1 MRPLK
6 RAGSGSRALAI
17 SVVALAWG
25 SAAVMAQVASPPP
38 LRVGVI
44 GLDTSHA
51 TAFTKL
57 INDPH
62 AVAPRAGCRVV
73 CAYPQGSATIESSV
87 SRIPGYTAEM
97 EEHGIE
103 IVASLDELIAK
114 VDAVLLETND
124 GRLHW
129 EQVLPVLQARK
140 PVFVDK
146 PAAASLADVV
156 AIYRAAKHFQTPLFS
171 SSALRF
177 APKALEARA
186 GKLVGPVL
194 GCDTFSPA
202 SLEPT
207 HPDLYWYGIH
217 GVEQLF
223 TVMGT
228 GCETVVRIATPG
240 TDLVVGTWRDGRVGT
255 FRGTRTGKHLYG
267 GTVFG
272 EEGTASSGGYAG
284 YEPLVD
290 EIARF
295 FQSGVPPVSAE
306 ETIEIYAFMSAA
318 DASKSTPGAPV
329 RLAEILAL
337 AEQEAAAKLKQL
349 GIAND

>member
-1 MRPLK
+1 MLVWDW
-6 RAGSGSRALAI
+6 AVLLA
-17 SVVALAWG
+17 
-25 SAAVMAQVASPPP
+25 QDASPPSP

-51 TAFTKL
+51 IEFTKL
-57 INDPH
+57 LNDPH
-62 AVAPRAGCRVV
+62 AVAPRDGCRVV
-73 CAYPQGSATIESSV
+73 CAYPQGSATIESSA

-97 EEHGIE
+97 QKQGIA
-103 IVASLDELIAK
+103 IVGSLDELIAS

-124 GRLHW
+124 GQLHL
-129 EQVLPVLQARK
+129 EQVLPVLRARK

-156 AIYRAAKHFQTPLFS
+156 AIYRAANHYQTPVFS

-177 APKALEARA
+177 APEALEARA

-202 SLEPT
+202 SLEPSHT
-207 HPDLYWYGIH
+207 DLYWYGIH

-228 GCETVVRIATPG
+228 GCESVVRVSTPG
-240 TDLVVGTWRDGRVGT
+240 TDLVVGTWRDGRIGT

-284 YEPLVD
+284 YAPLVD

-295 FQSGVPPVSAE
+295 FKTGVPPVSAE

-318 DASKSTPGAPV
+318 DESKSTAGTTV
-329 RLAEILAL
+329 RLADVLAQ
-337 AEQEAAAKLKQL
+337 AEQEAAAKLRQL
-349 GIAND
+349 GIPQD